1 MLTQQ
6 VALVS
11 EVPGFDFS
19 ALTAVSAALQKQV
32 SRDVAPIWGIQ
43 STVDAFQSLD
53 DVPLGYWPLVITNQP
68 LGNAAGV
75 HMDQDGQPYALVE
88 VSDSWSLTAS
98 HECLEMLVDPYGS
111 RTIAGPSPKADQGR
125 VEFLVEVCD
134 PCEDAAFAYTVND
147 VLVSDFYTPHFFDPT
162 AGDDVAYSFSQAI
175 KAPRQVLNN
184 GYLSWHDPMSDE
196 WWQRTMFNGDQQ
208 DRNLGTITNRGE
220 RSLREWVNGRT
231 PGHLEATRLKK
242 DHAVLKRA
250 IGHQSQSRHAAS
262 AKAKRLRTRVAQ
274 LLQR

>member
-11 EVPGFDFS
+11 EIAGFDFS
-19 ALTAVSAALQKQV
+19 ALTSVSAALQKQV
-32 SRDVAPIWGIQ
+32 SRDVAPIWGVQ

-53 DVPLGYWPLVITNQP
+53 DVPLGYWPLVITDRP

-98 HECLEMLVDPYGS
+98 HECLEMLVDPFGN
-111 RTIAGPSPKADQGR
+111 RTIAWPSPQADQGR

-162 AGDDVAYSFSQAI
+162 AGDNVAYSFSQAI
-175 KAPRQVLNN
+175 PAPRQVLNN
-184 GYLSWHDPMSDE
+184 GYLSWHDPVTDQ

-208 DRNLGTITNRGE
+208 DRNLGAITNRGE
-220 RSLREWVNGRT
+220 RSLREWIQGKT
-231 PGHLEATRLKK
+231 PQHLEATRLKK
-242 DHAVLKRA
+242 DHPVLKHAVGR
-250 IGHQSQSRHAAS
+250 QLQSRHAAG
-262 AKAKRLRTRVAQ
+262 AKGTRLRARMAQ
-274 LLQR
+274 LVQR

>member
-6 VALVS
+6 IALVS
-11 EVPGFDFS
+11 EIAGFDFS
-19 ALTAVSAALQKQV
+19 ALTSVSAALQKQV
-32 SRDVAPIWGIQ
+32 SRDVAPIWGVQ

-53 DVPLGYWPLVITNQP
+53 DVPLGYWPLVVTNQP
-68 LGNAAGV
+68 LGKAAGV

-98 HECLEMLVDPYGS
+98 HECLEMLVDPFGN

-162 AGDDVAYSFSQAI
+162 AGDNVAYRSRKPTRRSRCKQMRR
-175 KAPRQVLNN
+175 PR
-184 GYLSWHDPMSDE
+184 
-196 WWQRTMFNGDQQ
+196 R
-208 DRNLGTITNRGE
+208 
-220 RSLREWVNGRT
+220 GRT
-231 PGHLEATRLKK
+231 LRPETRRDPGRLWATVPQSFGSRR
-242 DHAVLKRA
+242 DPRA
-250 IGHQSQSRHAAS
+250 SRGI
-262 AKAKRLRTRVAQ
+262 RGWR
-274 LLQR
+274 

>member
-11 EVPGFDFS
+11 EIQGFDFS
-19 ALTAVSAALQKQV
+19 ALTSVSAALQKQV
-32 SRDVAPIWGIQ
+32 TRDVAPIWGVQ

-53 DVPLGYWPLVITNQP
+53 DVPLGYWPLIVTNQP

-98 HECLEMLVDPYGS
+98 HECLEMLVDPYGN

-162 AGDDVAYSFSQAI
+162 AGDNVAYSFSQAI
-175 KAPRQVLNN
+175 PAPRQVLNN
-184 GYLSWHDPMSDE
+184 GYLSWHDPVADQ
-196 WWQRTMFNGDQQ
+196 WWQRTMFNGEQQ
-208 DRNLGTITNRGE
+208 DRNLGAITNRGE
-220 RSLREWVNGRT
+220 RSLREWINGKT
-231 PGHLEATRLKK
+231 PQHLEATRLKK
-242 DHAVLKRA
+242 GHPVLQHAVGRQL
-250 IGHQSQSRHAAS
+250 QSRHAAG
-262 AKAKRLRTRVAQ
+262 AKAKRLRARVAQ
-274 LLQR
+274 LAQR